1 MKGQMRRWKE
11 RKRKTL
17 CLREMRV
24 SWEQKPRRRQAGG
37 NVSEVIEEPTQNV
50 EVEGAASQ
58 EETETRGRQTLSHLL
73 GLTHPNDPAHVLQL
87 NIKWDEAFILG
98 LVN

>member
-1 MKGQMRRWKE
+1 M
-11 RKRKTL
+11 
-17 CLREMRV
+17 
-24 SWEQKPRRRQAGG
+24 
-37 NVSEVIEEPTQNV
+37 SEVIEEPTQNV

-87 NIKWDEAFILG
+87 NIKCDEAFILG